1 MGKNLIS
8 ICVPSYNCGE
18 YLEALVKSI
27 RVQMV
32 EWELIVVDVG
42 SQDKTK
48 EILEGFSKDRKIKYI
63 RADRRYN
70 ANIARNIALQV
81 AVGDYIFIADA
92 DSHLGNNCL
101 LNLKSKIDE
110 GFDFA
115 YCDFSIIWKI
125 KEYIKAGVH
134 ICGDWD
140 PHRLCKSNYISI
152 MSLWKKKIMPVIDNS
167 VEKLQ
172 DWDLYLEAIEN
183 ELKAGYVKEKL
194 FTVWMREEG
203 MSREGNKRNYEELI
217 REKRGI

>member
-1 MGKNLIS
+1 MKNLIS
-8 ICVPSYNCGE
+8 IICPSYNCGE

-48 EILEGFSKDRKIKYI
+48 EIMEGFCKDRKIKYI

-92 DSHLGNNCL
+92 DSHLGSNCL